1 MGGRAASIRVLH
13 VDDDPAFAE
22 LAATFLEREDDRI
35 EVLTATSAEAGLDR
49 LDEGIDCIV
58 SDYDM
63 PGLNGIE
70 FLERVR
76 AADDD
81 RPFVLFTGKGSEEIA
96 SEAISAGVTDYVQK
110 SPGNE
115 QYEILVNRIVNAVE
129 ARRVRERAIRQE
141 HINTLIREI
150 NRRLVA
156 AGSVDEIEAA
166 VCRTLTDATPF
177 RFAWIGEPNPDT
189 GEIVP
194 RTSAGDAADYLT
206 DIDVYYD
213 DRPLGRGPGGRA
225 VRTGELQVTRVIPDD
240 PGFEPWR
247 EAAERYGYES
257 MVVVPLSYGG
267 GRDGILAL
275 YADQP
280 NAFDETEL
288 SVFEELGETI
298 SRALEAAEIRR
309 RLESRRAAET
319 TRRERYYR
327 TLVDALPN
335 GAVALFDA
343 DLRYTIVGGT
353 VFDDLDLSP
362 SDMEGESLTDVHSPA
377 FREAFL
383 PHYRAALDGAER
395 TFDFEYADRQFEA
408 HVAPVRDEAG
418 DIVGGLSMTQEVTE
432 RAAREQELRRRE
444 RALRGMYEAVAAPD
458 RSITD
463 RIRRLLEIGTDTLGV
478 RYGILGRVEDGEF
491 VFELVHAADGS
502 RIGDGAITEGDAVP
516 LSAANCERVIRTD
529 EAVTVGDVSAAADL
543 AARPP
548 YAEYGLSCY
557 VGTPV
562 VVGEE
567 TYGTLCFY
575 DDDARED
582 GFSDWEVT
590 VVDLLSRWIGAAL
603 GRRERTAKLRT
614 QNDRFRE
621 FTGIVSHDLR
631 NPMAVLRGS
640 LELAEET
647 GDDEQFDR
655 CRRALDRMDALVEDL
670 TTLTREGAVV
680 DEAERL
686 GLDSIARA
694 CWETVET
701 GEATLRVVDETTIR
715 ADEARLRQLL
725 ENLFRNSVEHGSTGN
740 RTESGDAVEHGSTS
754 PRSQAPEDSEGSEIP
769 RADGEAVDS
778 VEHGSTGNR
787 TGVDDG
793 PLTVRV
799 GVLDDGFYVEDDGVG
814 IPEDRRAEVFER
826 GYSTEAAGTGLGLS
840 IVEKMAAAH
849 GWTVAVTEG
858 SAGGARIEVRG
869 VDLG

>member
-1 MGGRAASIRVLH
+1 MGARTDPIRVLH
-13 VDDDPAFAE
+13 VDDDPAFVD

-35 EVLTATSAEAGLDR
+35 EVLTATNAEVGLDR
-49 LDEGIDCIV
+49 LDEGVDCIV
-58 SDYDM
+58 SDYEM
-63 PGLNGIE
+63 PRLDGIE

-76 AADDD
+76 AAGDD
-81 RPFVLFTGKGSEEIA
+81 RPFILFTGKGSEEIA

-110 SPGNE
+110 SAGSE
-115 QYEILVNRIVNAVE
+115 GYEILVNRIVNAVE
-129 ARRVRERAIRQE
+129 ARRVRKRATRQE
-141 HINTLIREI
+141 HVNTLIREI

-194 RTSAGDAADYLT
+194 RTSAGDAAGYLA

-225 VRTGELQVTRVIPDD
+225 IRTGELQVTRAIPDD

-257 MVVVPLSYGG
+257 MVVLPLSYGG
-267 GRDGILAL
+267 GRDGMLAL

-280 NAFDETEL
+280 DAFGETEL

-298 SRALEAAEIRR
+298 SRALEAAETRR
-309 RLESRRAAET
+309 RLESRRTAEA
-319 TRRERYYR
+319 TRREHYYR
-327 TLVDALPN
+327 TLVNALPN
-335 GAVALFDA
+335 GAVALYDT
-343 DLRYTIVGGT
+343 DLRYTVVGGA
-353 VFDDLDLSP
+353 VFEDLNLSP
-362 SDMEGESLTDVHSPA
+362 SDMEGELLTDVHSPT

-383 PHYRAALDGAER
+383 PHYRAALGGAER
-395 TFDFEYADRQFEA
+395 TFEFEYAERQFEA
-408 HVAPVRDEAG
+408 HVTPVRDEAG

-432 RAAREQELRRRE
+432 RAARERELQRRE
-444 RALRGMYEAVAAPD
+444 RLLRGMYEAVSAPD

-463 RIRRLLEIGTDTLGV
+463 RIRRLLEIGTNALGM
-478 RYGILGRVEDGEF
+478 RYGILGRAEDDEY
-491 VFELVHAADGS
+491 VFELVHVADGPE
-502 RIGDGAITEGDAVP
+502 IGDGSITEGDAVP
-516 LSAANCERVIRTD
+516 LSAANCERVVRS
-529 EAVTVGDVSAAADL
+529 EESVTVGDVSADADL

-548 YAEYGLSCY
+548 YAEYGLACY

-562 VVGEE
+562 VVGGEA
-567 TYGTLCFY
+567 YGTLCFY
-575 DDDARED
+575 DDDARE
-582 GFSDWEVT
+582 GEFSDWEVT
-590 VVDLLSRWIGAAL
+590 VVDLLSRWVGAAL
-603 GRRERTAKLRT
+603 DRRERTAKLRT

-631 NPMAVLRGS
+631 NPMTVFRGA

-686 GLDSIARA
+686 KLESIARA
-694 CWETVET
+694 CWTTVET
-701 GEATLRVVDETTIR
+701 GEATLQMVDEATVR

-725 ENLFRNSVEHGSTGN
+725 ENLFRNSVEHGSTDN
-740 RTESGDAVEHGSTS
+740 RPEAGDSAEHGS
-754 PRSQAPEDSEGSEIP
+754 
-769 RADGEAVDS
+769 ADDA
-778 VEHGSTGNR
+778 
-787 TGVDDG
+787 

-814 IPEDRRAEVFER
+814 IPEARRAEVFER
-826 GYSTEAAGTGLGLS
+826 GYSTDSTGTGLGLS